1 MYIGKTA
8 QLSGTTVKSI
18 RHYEEIGLLPPARRE
33 GKYRI
38 YSQESVDVL
47 RFIKCAQQLGFKLK
61 ELQEI
66 LLGYNGLNFPWDLVQ
81 REIARKKQE
90 VLAQM
95 DAMQQLYAGLE
106 DFELNLHGAKQEC
119 HLANA
124 AQSSEKKL
132 LERLN

>member
-1 MYIGKTA
+1 MYIGKA
-8 QLSGTTVKSI
+8 AKLSGTTIKSI
-18 RHYEEIGLLPPARRE
+18 RHYEEIGLLPPAPRE

-38 YSQESVDVL
+38 YNQESVDML

-66 LLGYNGLNFPWDLVQ
+66 LRGYDGLDFPWDLAQ

-90 VLAQM
+90 LLEQI

-106 DFELNLHGAKQEC
+106 NFECNLHGAKQQC
-119 HLANA
+119 RLVHRP
-124 AQSSEKKL
+124 QYREKMAGSHV
-132 LERLN
+132 